1 MNNKLK
7 RCCFALLF
15 FYNTLSSQN
24 CNYIFSGKIEDFHE
38 NSVLTEA
45 TIFIKE
51 LNIFSIADSKG
62 EFTISN
68 LCKGIYTIEIAH
80 VACENVTAKITINQN
95 VYKTFQLE
103 HHLEELKE
111 IVFKIDRKTSNT
123 SIEQTLKE
131 DVIES
136 FTDKS
141 LGDVLAKVTGVSS
154 LSTGN
159 SIVKPMIHGLHSSRL
174 LIVNNNVR
182 QFDQEWGIEHGPS
195 IDINTASS
203 IDVIK
208 GANTLLYGSDA
219 IAGLVLIKR
228 GNYQAKDSLFGSSSS
243 SLNSNGRGGNIS
255 AEVVTTSKK
264 GFYNRMQVNYKKFG
278 DFKAAKYNLSNSGVK
293 NLNASLSFGYKSFEK
308 GFDLYYSYVDNT
320 IGIIRTAHVGNV
332 NDLIRAINKKAPSF
346 VNDFSYEIDNPRQL
360 ITHHLAKLQAY
371 KRFQNLG
378 KLTLQYDFQINRR
391 KEFDRRRTVLRD
403 NPAADFRLFT
413 TSFQSN
419 LKIDA
424 LKNLVINTGFLLRYQ
439 QNNSAD
445 ANVTRVRIPLI
456 PSYDKYETGFYVVSN
471 YNLSAQTKISAGF
484 RYDLTKIEA
493 EKKYKVFDWEEN
505 NYDELFPE
513 FTVGVE
519 EDFEILTFPKFNF
532 NNYSASFGFTSF
544 FNQGY
549 EFSFNYGLASR
560 TPNASELFSNG
571 LHHSA
576 ARIETGSLL
585 LHKEIANKFIASFT
599 RNHQVLGF
607 SISPY
612 YNSINNFIQL
622 IPAGDALTT
631 VRGAFI
637 EWKYSQV
644 DARIFGVDLDV
655 NGKLTDKL
663 YYTGSLGVL
672 QGDNLTEDIPLIH
685 MPSTNFSNALF
696 YTNKE
701 FYQLNIGITQ
711 QTEFRQSSFPD
722 YNFTTFN
729 PINQEDVLVDIS
741 STTGA
746 FTLFHF
752 NSSAS
757 FKFAKKSSLTVAFNI
772 ENIFNKPYRNYLN
785 TLRYFAD
792 DLGRNFNIKLKYNY

>member
-24 CNYIFSGKIEDFHE
+24 CNYTFSGKIEDFHE
-38 NSVLTEA
+38 NSVLADA

-51 LNIFSIADSKG
+51 LNIFSIADSTG

-80 VACENVTAKITINQN
+80 VACENVTAKIAVNQN

-111 IVFKIDRKTSNT
+111 IVFKTDRKTSNT
-123 SIEQTLKE
+123 SIEQTIKE
-131 DVIES
+131 DVIDS

-141 LGDVLAKVTGVSS
+141 LGDVLVKVTGISS
-154 LSTGN
+154 LNTGN

-182 QFDQEWGIEHGPS
+182 QFDQEWGIEHAPS
-195 IDINTASS
+195 IDINTANS
-203 IDVIK
+203 IHVIK

-219 IAGLVLIKR
+219 IAGLVLIR
-228 GNYQAKDSLFGSSSS
+228 GGNYQAKDSLFGSSSS

-255 AEVVTTSKK
+255 TEVVKTSKS
-264 GFYNRMQVNYKKFG
+264 GFYSSVQATYKKSG
-278 DFKAAKYNLSNSGVK
+278 DFKAANYNLSNSGVK
-293 NLNASLSFGYKSFEK
+293 NINAALRFGYKSFQK
-308 GFDLYYSYVDNT
+308 GFDLYYSYIDHT
-320 IGIIRTAHVGNV
+320 IGIIRAAHVGNV

-360 ITHHLAKLQAY
+360 IIHHLAKLETY
-371 KRFQNLG
+371 KRFKNLG
-378 KLTLQYDFQINRR
+378 KLVLQYDFQINKR
-391 KEFDRRRTVLRD
+391 KEFDRRRTALRE
-403 NPAADFRLFT
+403 NPAAYFRLFT

-424 LKNLVINTGFLLRYQ
+424 LKNLVLNTGFLLRYQ

-445 ANVTRVRIPLI
+445 AAVTRISIPLI

-471 YNLSAQTKISAGF
+471 YSFSSQTKISAGF

-544 FNQGY
+544 LNQDY

-576 ARIETGSLL
+576 ARIETGNLL
-585 LHKEIANKFIASFT
+585 LHKEIGNKFIASFI
-599 RNHQVLGF
+599 RNHPVFSF

-622 IPAGDALTT
+622 IPAGEALTT

-637 EWKYSQV
+637 EWKYNQV
-644 DARIFGVDLDV
+644 DARIFGVDVDI
-655 NGKLTDKL
+655 NGKITDKFN
-663 YYTGSLGVL
+663 YSGSLGL
-672 QGDNLTEDIPLIH
+672 LKGDNLTEDVPLIH
-685 MPSTNFSNALF
+685 MPATNFSNMLS
-696 YTNKE
+696 YRNKD
-701 FYQLNIGITQ
+701 FHQLTIGLTQ
-711 QTEFRQSSFPD
+711 QTEFRQNRFPD

-729 PINQEDVLVDIS
+729 PIIQEDVLVDIS
-741 STTGA
+741 SPTDA

-757 FKFAKKSSLTVAFNI
+757 FKLAKKSSLTVAFNI

-785 TLRYFAD
+785 TLRYFAN